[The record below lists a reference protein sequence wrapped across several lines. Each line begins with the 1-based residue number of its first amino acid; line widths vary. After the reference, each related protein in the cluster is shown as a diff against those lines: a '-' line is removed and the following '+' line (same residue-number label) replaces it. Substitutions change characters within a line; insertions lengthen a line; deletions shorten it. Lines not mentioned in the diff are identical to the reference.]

1 MQGISLSDLTAMG
14 QQEQKQLLGEHLFRS
29 VISIDPQFHDMDLA
43 GKITGMLLEMD
54 NADILHLLES
64 QDALREKV
72 QEAIAVLEAHKRR
85 ESMASPTRTVKYSSV
100 VKNHPTLQGMQIS
113 IHYKILLQFICC
125 GHVFNW
131 TLIKFIY
138 IYIYIYI

>member
-14 QQEQKQLLGEHLFRS
+14 QQEQKQLLGEHLYLS
-29 VISIDPQFHDMDLA
+29 IINIDPLFHDKDLA
-43 GKITGMLLEMD
+43 EKITGMLLEMD

-85 ESMASPTRTVKYSSV
+85 ESMAPLSRTVKYTSV
-100 VKNHPTLQGMQIS
+100 VKNHPALQGKQIS
-113 IHYKILLQFICC
+113 THYKILLQFICC

-131 TLIKFIY
+131 ALIKFIG
-138 IYIYIYI
+138 